1 MRTPPLWGLRTR
13 AELMHDGRSRTINDA
28 IQRHAGVGGTFVRNQ
43 FNQLDP
49 AQRADLKAFLNSL

>member
-1 MRTPPLWGLRTR
+1 
-13 AELMHDGRSRTINDA
+13 MHDGRSRTINDA